1 MPTLVDVMDAVNQQ
15 RAELAIVKAIVTRS
29 ELSTHQGLEEVSGLT
44 NAVAQH
50 VVGKM
55 HLHLWK
61 G

>member
-1 MPTLVDVMDAVNQQ
+1 MDAVNQQ